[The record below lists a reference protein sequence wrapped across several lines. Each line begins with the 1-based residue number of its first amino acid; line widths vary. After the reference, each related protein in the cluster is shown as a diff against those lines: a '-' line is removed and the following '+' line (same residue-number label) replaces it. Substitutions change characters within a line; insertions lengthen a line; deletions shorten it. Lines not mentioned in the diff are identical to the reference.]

1 MNEIGRT
8 IKSQR
13 KKNRRDQ
20 NRKKKRVGEYMNKE
34 KTCVTLDIL
43 TFVIKRKIYGSLV
56 THDYGNK
63 QHIQKL
69 KERCMNNDVDLQT
82 CFQAWSPSTCLVTW
96 DKIPPNK
103 VWSATLQC
111 NSLISP

>member
-1 MNEIGRT
+1 MNT
-8 IKSQR
+8 
-13 KKNRRDQ
+13 
-20 NRKKKRVGEYMNKE
+20 E
-34 KTCVTLDIL
+34 KTYITLNIL

-69 KERCMNNDVDLQT
+69 KERYMNNDVDLRT
-82 CFQAWSPSTCLVTW
+82 CFQACSPSICLVTR
-96 DKIPPNK
+96 DKILLNK

-111 NSLISP
+111 NSLVSL